1 MTSRILQAL
10 LTLSSNAAHQAMHL
24 GHCVE
29 IQEYTLLYFFFF
41 FWSTLFSSCL
51 SGNLSWDKRF
61 LLQTAIYILVIP
73 FEAVLNIQYCCCCS
87 AAKSGLILQ
96 PHGLQHTRL
105 LCPSLS
111 PGVCS
116 NSYLLSQRSYL
127 TISSSASLFSFCPQS
142 FPASGSFP
150 MSGLF
155 TTGGQSIGAFS
166 KIIHFIYLF

>member
-1 MTSRILQAL
+1 MQTKPERTSHDFTHTSGSADSQFQCGPSGYAFRTLCGDSGIHFAL
-10 LTLSSNAAHQAMHL
+10 FL
-24 GHCVE
+24 
-29 IQEYTLLYFFFF
+29 FF

-116 NSYLLSQRSYL
+116 NSCPFSWWCYLS
-127 TISSSASLFSFCPQS
+127 ISSPAAPLSFSLQS
-142 FPASGSFP
+142 FPHEKP
-150 MSGLF
+150 
-155 TTGGQSIGAFS
+155 IC
-166 KIIHFIYLF
+166 